1 MYLSV
6 TRWKQSDTRLDEKIR
21 FGDRKTVL
29 GKICS
34 GETVFLIGEE
44 MKTEKQQCDLETKL
58 EYRFKNRKLL
68 ETALRH
74 SSFTNEHR
82 MPRVECNERLEFL
95 GDAVLELV
103 SSEFLYQ
110 TYPDYPE
117 GELTKFRASLVCEP
131 TLAYDARQICLGEYL
146 MLGKGE
152 DNSGGRRR
160 DSIVSDALEAIIGA
174 IYLDGG
180 LECARTFIIRHVLN
194 DIQHKQLFYDSKTI
208 LQEIVQ
214 GNMQGEIVYQLL
226 GEDGPDHDKT
236 FTTEVQVNGQMLGTG
251 KGRTKKAAEQAAAY
265 HAICELKKK

>member
-1 MYLSV
+1 MQRAS
-6 TRWKQSDTRLDEKIR
+6 RI
-21 FGDRKTVL
+21 
-29 GKICS
+29 
-34 GETVFLIGEE
+34 
-44 MKTEKQQCDLETKL
+44 
-58 EYRFKNRKLL
+58 
-68 ETALRH
+68 
-74 SSFTNEHR
+74 
-82 MPRVECNERLEFL
+82 L

-131 TLAYDARQICLGEYL
+131 TLAVRCETDLSRGVSDAR
-146 MLGKGE
+146 KGRRQFR
-152 DNSGGRRR
+152 GRRR

-194 DIQHKQLFYDSKTI
+194 DIQHKQLFYDSKDNPAGDRA
-208 LQEIVQ
+208 

-251 KGRTKKAAEQAAAY
+251 KGRTKSSGAGGRVS
-265 HAICELKKK
+265 CDL